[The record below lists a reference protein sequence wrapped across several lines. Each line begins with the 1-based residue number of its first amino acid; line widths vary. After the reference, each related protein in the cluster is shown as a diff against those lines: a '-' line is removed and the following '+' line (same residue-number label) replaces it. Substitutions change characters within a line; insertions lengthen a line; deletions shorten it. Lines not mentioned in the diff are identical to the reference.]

1 MPGPMQPAPL
11 PPPLPRQQEQPPP
24 QPVVQYY
31 MEENGQPAGPFTLD
45 QLRQRVL
52 NGQLQRTDLVWKTGL
67 VNWIEAKDMTELA
80 FGAAPP
86 PVGPEGQI
94 KRFMVGVW
102 QTESTNPATGW
113 SMKITAR
120 FSADGN
126 FSGMQAMSIMGMP
139 PVNMPIQG
147 KWSVTVISD
156 REFLLTQN
164 QTGQI
169 PASTSFL
176 IIDYNTL
183 QNKDDGSFAQRVG
196 Q

>member
-1 MPGPMQPAPL
+1 MQPAPL

-31 MEENGQPAGPFTLD
+31 VEENGQPAGPFTLD

-113 SMKITAR
+113 AVKITAR
-120 FSADGN
+120 FSSDGH
-126 FSGMQAMSIMGMP
+126 FSGMQAMSMMGMP

-169 PASTSFL
+169 PVSTSFL